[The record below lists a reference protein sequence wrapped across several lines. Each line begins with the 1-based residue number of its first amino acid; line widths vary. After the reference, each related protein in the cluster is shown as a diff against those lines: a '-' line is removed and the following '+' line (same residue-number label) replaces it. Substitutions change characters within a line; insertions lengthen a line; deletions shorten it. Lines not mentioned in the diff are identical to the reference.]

1 MYTSFSRTII
11 TNSPIEYSSL
21 ISIKCE
27 YLILKKAYNKVH
39 TIAWYVVVLEFNCI
53 TFFVYNWLIIHW
65 NPINLIP
72 LRLRVLLVS
81 STILKI
87 KFSKWY
93 LSGDT
98 YIFMISILFYVTT
111 FTATFLICLVHLL
124 KYHHSVTE
132 VNPLPEV
139 VEEQTGQTFHFYLFS
154 CKCID
159 FSLM

>member
-27 YLILKKAYNKVH
+27 YLIKKAYNKVH
-39 TIAWYVVVLEFNCI
+39 IIAWYVVVLEFNCI

-65 NPINLIP
+65 NPLKLI
-72 LRLRVLLVS
+72 RLLPVLLVS

-98 YIFMISILFYVTT
+98 YIFMISILFYVAT

-139 VEEQTGQTFHFYLFS
+139 VEEQTGQTFHFYYFPVNALIS
-154 CKCID
+154 H
-159 FSLM
+159 

>member
-1 MYTSFSRTII
+1 M
-11 TNSPIEYSSL
+11 
-21 ISIKCE
+21 
-27 YLILKKAYNKVH
+27 
-39 TIAWYVVVLEFNCI
+39 
-53 TFFVYNWLIIHW
+53 
-65 NPINLIP
+65 
-72 LRLRVLLVS
+72 LLVL

-124 KYHHSVTE
+124 KYHHSVSE

-139 VEEQTGQTFHFYLFS
+139 VEEQTGQPSISIYIPVNALISH
-154 CKCID
+154 
-159 FSLM
+159 

>member
-27 YLILKKAYNKVH
+27 YLIKKAYNKVH

-65 NPINLIP
+65 NPLKLI
-72 LRLRVLLVS
+72 RLLPVLLVL

-87 KFSKWY
+87 NFSKWY
-93 LSGDT
+93 LSWDT

-124 KYHHSVTE
+124 KYHHSVSE

-139 VEEQTGQTFHFYLFS
+139 VEEQTGQTFHFYLYS

-159 FSLM
+159 FPLM